1 MKDLQNESDDRNIPI
16 NKVGVGDVRY
26 PIFLKDRQYG
36 EQHTIG
42 TVNMYVN
49 LPENFRGT
57 HMSRFIEILHAH
69 ANRMELQNVQEILLD
84 MKRLLRANQA
94 HMTMMFP
101 YTIEKH
107 APVTGIKSHMVIDCA
122 FDATLDKND
131 QFIFV
136 LVVTVPIQTVCP
148 CSKAISDRGAHNQR
162 AYVTVKM
169 KMSKMV
175 WIEEV
180 VEEIEKAASSPVFPL
195 LKRSDEKYITERG
208 YDNPKFVED
217 VARDLAIELK
227 KNFSVKWFRLSVTS
241 QESIHNHHAYACL
254 EWERKQA

>member
-1 MKDLQNESDDRNIPI
+1 MKDLQNERDNRNIPI

-69 ANRMELQNVQEILLD
+69 ANKMELQNVQEILHD
-84 MKRLLRANQA
+84 MKRLLRANEA
-94 HMTMMFP
+94 HMTMKFP
-101 YTIEKH
+101 YTIEKQ

-122 FDATLDKND
+122 FDSTLDKD
-131 QFIFV
+131 DRFIFI
-136 LVVTVPIQTVCP
+136 LVVKVPVQTVCP

-162 AYVTVKM
+162 AYVTVKL
-169 KMSKMV
+169 KMTKMV

-180 VEEIEKAASSPVFPL
+180 VESIEQAGSSPIYPL

-217 VARDLAIELK
+217 VARDLAIDLM
-227 KNFSVKWFRLSVTS
+227 NNRAVKWFHLSVS
-241 QESIHNHHAYACL
+241 SEESIHAHHAYACL
-254 EWERKQA
+254 EWERQTS

>member
-1 MKDLQNESDDRNIPI
+1 MKDIQNESDSRNIPI

-26 PIFLKDRQYG
+26 PIFLKDRQHG

-42 TVNMYVN
+42 TVDMYVN

-57 HMSRFIEILHAH
+57 HMSRFIEILHRH

-84 MKRLLRANQA
+84 MKHHLRANEA
-94 HMTMMFP
+94 HMRMMFP

-107 APVTGIKSHMVIDCA
+107 APVTGIHSQLVIDCA
-122 FDATLDKND
+122 FDATLDKDN

-136 LVVTVPIQTVCP
+136 LVVTVPVQTVCP
-148 CSKAISDRGAHNQR
+148 CSKAISERGAHNQR
-162 AYVTVKM
+162 AYVTVKL
-169 KMSKMV
+169 KMTKMV

-180 VEEIEKAASSPVFPL
+180 VESIERAASSPVFPL
-195 LKRSDEKYITERG
+195 LKRSDEKYITELG

-217 VARDLAIELK
+217 VARDLAILLK
-227 KNFSVKWFRLSVTS
+227 QDRRVKWFNLSVNS
-241 QESIHNHHAYACL
+241 QESIHNHQAYACL
-254 EWERKQA
+254 EWER